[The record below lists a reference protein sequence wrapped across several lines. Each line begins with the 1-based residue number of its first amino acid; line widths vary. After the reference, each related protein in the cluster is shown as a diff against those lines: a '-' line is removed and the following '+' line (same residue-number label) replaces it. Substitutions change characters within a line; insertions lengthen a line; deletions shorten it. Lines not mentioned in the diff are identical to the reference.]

1 MVGQIGDCVQI
12 CGGKAWVLLAFEVGL
27 VQGVTVWGVS
37 IFGKMKGRKRL
48 RFGLFVFVSL
58 G

>member
-1 MVGQIGDCVQI
+1 MVGELGDCVQI

-48 RFGLFVFVSL
+48 RFGLFVLV
-58 G
+58 